1 MTWNMEAFVRAVP
14 GASSRNSWSV
24 IGMSSSRAA
33 FLSFSHVAWAVELWI
48 SHSFRDETDRVTQ
61 VTLAQISQIVS
72 VSWSSLTDLLLLCH
86 HSFFST
92 RHSSVLQRK
101 YLASSRFPKCK
112 RASLGFENLQWVK
125 FLQSATVLK
134 HCIKTIWDR
143 CKVVTTRG
151 ATLHSS
157 STLPTH
163 VRRQSRELTN
173 DSVERKNWEQWKGRV
188 LHAVTL
194 TESWQHKVQPFLLKA
209 FLIMKNYFRL

>member
-33 FLSFSHVAWAVELWI
+33 VLSFSHVAWAVELWI

-72 VSWSSLTDLLLLCH
+72 LEAVWQTCS
-86 HSFFST
+86 
-92 RHSSVLQRK
+92 SSVITVSSPQGILVSCRGNTWRVI
-101 YLASSRFPKCK
+101 SRFQKCK

-157 STLPTH
+157 STLPRMSDDNRGNWQMTA
-163 VRRQSRELTN
+163 SRERTGSNGRDAFCMQSLWPKADNTKF
-173 DSVERKNWEQWKGRV
+173 SLFYWKP
-188 LHAVTL
+188 
-194 TESWQHKVQPFLLKA
+194 SW
-209 FLIMKNYFRL
+209 